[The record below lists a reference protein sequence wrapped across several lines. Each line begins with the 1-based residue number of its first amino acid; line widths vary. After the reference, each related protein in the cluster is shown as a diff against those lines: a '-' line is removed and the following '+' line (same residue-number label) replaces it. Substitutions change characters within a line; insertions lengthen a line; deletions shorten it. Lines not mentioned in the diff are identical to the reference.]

1 MLIVGAKGFAKE
13 VLEVV
18 HQLNQ
23 LDHLVFYDDVND
35 DTPEN
40 LFGQFPVLKTLE
52 AASDYFK
59 RTDNRFTIGIGNPV
73 LRKKMYDVFSA
84 LGGDFVSIISPD
96 VQIGSYDVEISLGST
111 ILPGVIFSNSVK
123 LGKGCLIY
131 YNSIVTHDCVVGD
144 FVEISPSVTVLGRC
158 EIGSYT
164 QLGANCTVLPDIKI
178 GKNVIVGAGTV
189 VTKNIPDNCVVV
201 GVPGEIIKELAP
213 LDF

>member
-1 MLIVGAKGFAKE
+1 MLVVGARGFAKE

-23 LDHLVFYDDVND
+23 LDHLVFYDDVNND
-35 DTPEN
+35 APES
-40 LFGQFPVLKTLE
+40 LFGQFPVLRTLE
-52 AASDYFK
+52 DAHDYFE
-59 RTDNRFTIGIGNPV
+59 RIDNRFSIGIGNPV
-73 LRKKMYDVFSA
+73 LRKKMYDVFSS
-84 LGGDFVSIISPD
+84 LGGEFVSTISPLAY
-96 VQIGSYDVEISLGST
+96 IGSYDVEIGLGST

-144 FVEISPSVTVLGRC
+144 FVEMSPRVTVLGRC

-164 QLGANCTVLPDIKI
+164 QLGANCTVLPNIKI
-178 GKNVIVGAGTV
+178 GENVIVGAGTI
-189 VTKNIPDNCVVV
+189 VTKNIPDNCMVV
-201 GVPGEIIKELAP
+201 GVPGKIIKELTP

>member
-1 MLIVGAKGFAKE
+1 MLVVGAKGFAKE

-35 DTPEN
+35 DSPEN
-40 LFGQFPVLKTLE
+40 LFGQFPVLKNLE

-73 LRKKMYDVFSA
+73 LRKEMYDVFST
-84 LGGDFVSIISPD
+84 LGGDFVSTISP
-96 VQIGSYDVEISLGST
+96 VAQIGSYDVEIGLGNV
-111 ILPGVIFSNSVK
+111 ILPGVKISNSVK
-123 LGKGCLIY
+123 IGMGCMIY
-131 YNSIVTHDCVVGD
+131 YHSIVTHDCVLGN
-144 FVEISPSVTVLGRC
+144 FVEMSPGVTVLGRC

-164 QLGANCTVLPDIKI
+164 QLGANSTVLPDVKI
-178 GKNVIVGAGTV
+178 GKNVIIGAGTV
-189 VTKNIPDNCVVV
+189 VTKNIPDNCMVV
-201 GVPGEIIKELAP
+201 GVPGKIIKELIP